1 MSTGLPTVHTHGH
14 TCSNFPCCSE
24 PGAVTDAIVS
34 YRRALGPFPQPKPLW
49 IRLTTAVLCVCV
61 FAREVESSEYSIAFV
76 AGCLETDQIGWS
88 AVGMQRLTGFTIN
101 RALKSHG

>member
-1 MSTGLPTVHTHGH
+1 MDTHAPTSH
-14 TCSNFPCCSE
+14 
-24 PGAVTDAIVS
+24 
-34 YRRALGPFPQPKPLW
+34 
-49 IRLTTAVLCVCV
+49 AVLNPVPWLTPLCRTAELSARSHNPSLCGLDSQQLYCVCVCV